1 MSLSSSA
8 SVSSSRAAHSPPPL
22 ENTLLGPED
31 TPLVKT
37 LSQND
42 AKTHFKAAKGDP
54 IRANVYYIDGVP
66 FRLQPAVFHKGMKK
80 FLRLHKCLPAGT
92 PTCR

>member
-8 SVSSSRAAHSPPPL
+8 SSSSRAAYSPPPL

-42 AKTHFKAAKGDP
+42 ARTHFKAA
-54 IRANVYYIDGVP
+54 
-66 FRLQPAVFHKGMKK
+66 
-80 FLRLHKCLPAGT
+80 
-92 PTCR
+92 